1 MKTIRIGIT
10 GGIGSGKSV
19 VSRLLGVMGVPV
31 YISDDEA
38 KRITLTDADVR
49 CRLTALVGS
58 DLYSGSS
65 MRKELL
71 ANYLFASP
79 QNAARVNAI
88 IHPAVKA
95 DFLRW
100 VAAHASCPIVGIES
114 AILIEAGF
122 TDVVDRVVMV
132 CAPYDVRVER
142 AMQRDGAQRS
152 AVERRVRAQM
162 DDEAKLSHAHYV
174 INNGPDSE
182 LMPQAKHLIE
192 SLKAEN
198 LK

>member
-1 MKTIRIGIT
+1 
-10 GGIGSGKSV
+10 
-19 VSRLLGVMGVPV
+19 MGVPV

>member
-1 MKTIRIGIT
+1 
-10 GGIGSGKSV
+10 
-19 VSRLLGVMGVPV
+19 
-31 YISDDEA
+31 
-38 KRITLTDADVR
+38 
-49 CRLTALVGS
+49 
-58 DLYSGSS
+58 
-65 MRKELL
+65 
-71 ANYLFASP
+71 
-79 QNAARVNAI
+79 
-88 IHPAVKA
+88 
-95 DFLRW
+95 